1 MCAFASKWCVRGVRP
16 GSVSILYVPCVRVRV
31 SGGGSVWGGGQLPE
45 PTPRT
50 PPLTN
55 KRTHSAC
62 MMGQQPDP
70 TPRTPPLTNKRT
82 HGACVMGQEPDRTP
96 IGPPTPWLSQTH
108 TWIHRVYQEPGS
120 TPSTTHTTAYL
131 QTHAWSTH
139 GVPEHDRASGM
150 SAHHGCGLRCGFVC
164 ATCCGHDC

>member
-82 HGACVMGQEPDRTP
+82 HGACMMGQEPDPTPRTP
-96 IGPPTPWLSQTH
+96 PLANKRTHGACVMDQEPDPTPRTPPLLTNARMEHSKKSAIRGSEVDWGSFE
-108 TWIHRVYQEPGS
+108 RSRGAVFNDPGE
-120 TPSTTHTTAYL
+120 
-131 QTHAWSTH
+131 Q
-139 GVPEHDRASGM
+139 
-150 SAHHGCGLRCGFVC
+150 F
-164 ATCCGHDC
+164 